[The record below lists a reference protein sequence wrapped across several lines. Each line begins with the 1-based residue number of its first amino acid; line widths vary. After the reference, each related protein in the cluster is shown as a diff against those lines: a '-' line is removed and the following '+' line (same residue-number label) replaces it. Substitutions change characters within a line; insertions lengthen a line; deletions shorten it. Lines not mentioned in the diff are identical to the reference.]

1 MQLRQWKE
9 KSHGHRVQLNLH
21 VIGLDIWYLHTFMIF
36 VLTIMICR
44 ATRWATLY
52 TNEQS
57 VNYAIVSIWA
67 NRQRTATI
75 KSSWPQLP
83 NGEEWLCDF

>member
-1 MQLRQWKE
+1 
-9 KSHGHRVQLNLH
+9 
-21 VIGLDIWYLHTFMIF
+21 MIF

-44 ATRWATLY
+44 ATKWATLY

-75 KSSWPQLP
+75 KSSWSQLP